1 MAAMGTMTH
10 VGSDGSILADRLT
23 RSGYLPGS
31 GTWAIG
37 ENVARGYTSVSGVVS
52 AWMASPSHRTN
63 ILNPKFVHAGL
74 GRSGSYW
81 TNDFGRGGTC

>member
-1 MAAMGTMTH
+1 MGRMTH
-10 VGSDGSILADRLT
+10 TGSDGSTLVRRLY

-31 GTWAIG
+31 GTWSVG
-37 ENVARGYTSVSGVVS
+37 ENVAAGFSSVSGVVS
-52 AWMASPSHRTN
+52 AWMASPSHRSN
-63 ILNPKFVHAGL
+63 ILNSRFVHVGL